1 MAAIDDI
8 AALLKSAGLDPRQS
22 NGVLEAFRVALTASG
37 SLAVKEGGTTVSSSI
52 TTLDFGTGF
61 DVTES
66 PSGEANVALDMSEAA
81 YNNATSGLAATDVQA
96 AIDELAASGG
106 GSGNSVLATVDF
118 GASFTH
124 YASASVAAT
133 WVTAGSEIVVT
144 PLAASGQEV
153 ETALLSFNPV
163 VSDLTAG
170 VGFTLHVYTPIEAKG
185 TYQFSCV
192 GV

>member
-1 MAAIDDI
+1 MATIDDI
-8 AALLKSAGLDPRQS
+8 AGLLKSAGLDPRQA
-22 NGVLEAFRVALTASG
+22 NGILEAFRL
-37 SLAVKEGGTTVSSSI
+37 SLVNVGG
-52 TTLDFGTGF
+52 
-61 DVTES
+61 
-66 PSGEANVALDMSEAA
+66 
-81 YNNATSGLAATDVQA
+81 
-96 AIDELAASGG
+96 
-106 GSGNSVLATVDF
+106 GNSVLATVDF

-185 TYQFSCV
+185 TYSFSCV